1 MGSMLEDNL
10 NTLNDY
16 QKAAVVNNDR
26 AFLLN
31 ASVGSGKTTV
41 LVCKVLYLYLV
52 KKVPLSQM
60 VVLTF
65 TNKAAE
71 EIKDRLLTTAPEG
84 VERKNL
90 NFFGTFH
97 SVARYLLSNILPI
110 EKLGYTPN
118 FTILDPEGMEELYD
132 NIIEEHNLDI
142 KYRRKIAKRLD
153 YYREGQSLYGNMKYG
168 DEIEKLND
176 ILKKEKLM
184 RNEMDFDDLI
194 DNCSLL
200 LRNGDFKPSWVII
213 DEFQDTDDRQLQMIE
228 GMIGKDTHI
237 FAVGDPNQIIYTW
250 RGSRQDIF
258 DIFKERYNA
267 VEKAL
272 PINYRSTG
280 TILQAAKAFLNNP
293 TSLKG
298 IRDSGNPIVVKKHYD
313 SFNEALYLAGVIK
326 KLHSDGVPYREIAI
340 FYRKVKQSQVFEDVF
355 SREGIPFEVSIK
367 KSLRDV
373 PALYWFIRVLKGSV
387 NVNDTESIYY
397 ALQDKKYGLGFTPLQ
412 SKRAAGKKRNAEK
425 LPKLLQKMYDF
436 NQWCQTAYTADGIEN
451 KLYEYFDLDTYI
463 SPTSIYYT
471 EDRDCLMKY
480 LGEIKKYIDG
490 NGCRVLEGIRN
501 VVNNSALFG
510 RGFLNE
516 TIDPERESVKLMT
529 LHASKG
535 LEFKYVFISGAN
547 YGIIPIGGRIDD
559 EEEKRLFF
567 VGITRAKDYLE
578 ISYHSNPEDFGALPE
593 PSPYLSMIPE
603 ELIDSDELK
612 SRAHTLSE
620 LKREI
625 KNNMELKQHAEEKKK
640 RSVFHAKYGEGYIV
654 SEDDDTITAVF
665 EGYGEKSFSRL
676 FCPLKIND

>member
-10 NTLNDY
+10 NMLNNY
-16 QKAAVVNNDR
+16 QKDAVKNNDR

-52 KKVPLSQM
+52 KAVPLSQM

-71 EIKDRLLTTAPEG
+71 EIKDRVLAAAPEG
-84 VERKNL
+84 MEKKDL
-90 NFFGTFH
+90 DFFGTFH
-97 SVARYLLSNILPI
+97 SVARYLLSNILPVQ
-110 EKLGYTPN
+110 KLGYTHE
-118 FTILDPEGMEELYD
+118 FTILDAEGMEELYD
-132 NIIEEHNLDI
+132 NIIEENHLDI
-142 KYRRKIAKRLD
+142 KYRNKISRRLD
-153 YYREGQSLYGNMKYG
+153 SYREGQALYGNMKYG

-176 ILKKEKLM
+176 ILKKEKLK

-200 LRNGDFKPSWVII
+200 LRDGSFKPSWVII
-213 DEFQDTDDRQLQMIE
+213 DEFQDTDDRQLQMID
-228 GMIGKDTHI
+228 GMVGEDTHI

-250 RGSRQDIF
+250 RGSRKDIF
-258 DIFKERYNA
+258 DIFKKRYDA
-267 VEKAL
+267 VEKSL

-280 TILQAAKAFLNNP
+280 TILQAAKAFLDNP
-293 TSLKG
+293 MFLKG
-298 IRDSGNPIVVKKHYD
+298 IRDRGNPIVIKKYYD
-313 SFNEALYLAGVIK
+313 SFNEALCLSGVIK
-326 KLHSDGVPYREIAI
+326 KLHSQGIPYNEIAI
-340 FYRKVKQSQVFEDVF
+340 FYRKVKQSKVFEDVF
-355 SREGIPFEVSIK
+355 SREGIPYDVSVK
-367 KSLRDV
+367 RSLRDIPV
-373 PALYWFIRVLKGSV
+373 LYWFTRVLKGAV
-387 NVNDTESIYY
+387 NVKDTESIHY
-397 ALQDKKYGLGFTPLQ
+397 ALEDKKYGLGFTPVQ
-412 SKRAAGKKRNAEK
+412 ARKAAGKKRNAEK

-436 NQWCQTAYTADGIEN
+436 NQWCEMLCSDDGIED
-451 KLYEYFDLDTYI
+451 KLYEYFDLNTYL
-463 SPTSIYYT
+463 SPTSIYYI
-471 EDRDCLMKY
+471 EDRDFLKRYMC
-480 LGEIKKYIDG
+480 EIKKYIDE
-490 NGCRVLEGIRN
+490 NGCRVLEGIRT

-516 TIDPERESVKLMT
+516 AADPEGESVKLMT

-593 PSPYLSMIPE
+593 PSPYLKMIPQ
-603 ELIDSDELK
+603 ELIESDELK
-612 SRAHTLSE
+612 DRSHSLSE
-620 LKREI
+620 LRREI
-625 KNNMELKQHAEEKKK
+625 RDNMESKKYTDKTKK
-640 RSVFHAKYGEGYIV
+640 RYVYHAKYGKGYIV
-654 SEDDDTITAVF
+654 SEDDDTITAMF

-676 FCPLKIND
+676 FCPLKMND